1 MTPEALLRKCISS
14 AYGNRDAAEE
24 EERDLVE
31 RGQRWELL
39 VEREN
44 RTRMLLEPDVLAK
57 VTRYESNLERSFFRT
72 LHELQRLQASR
83 SGAVVPPPVAIIMD
97 VDLSTKPESMVEPGV
112 VEDPKSKIVK
122 LPNEPNQLA
131 GKKGD
136 TIED

>member
-112 VEDPKSKIVK
+112 VE
-122 LPNEPNQLA
+122 
-131 GKKGD
+131 
-136 TIED
+136 